1 MWPLRAP
8 NRRSWRG
15 AAPIRGAGFPKRPR
29 PVGPASYS
37 RAVIPT
43 APDDVR
49 VPTDADLLAAHR
61 AGDPQAFDLLA
72 RHSYGLLWGVA
83 MRMLDHPD
91 DAADAVQEA
100 LIAALRRAH
109 TYRGEASVRT
119 WLCRITVNTCIDRL
133 RRERLRPTEAW
144 NDRDQ
149 ASGVDH
155 AGRVVTRMAV
165 DEALAQLTVEQRV
178 AVVLVDV
185 QGWSVAEVAQLVGV
199 PQGTVKSR
207 CARARTRLA
216 ELLGHLREEHR

>member
-1 MWPLRAP
+1 M
-8 NRRSWRG
+8 
-15 AAPIRGAGFPKRPR
+15 I
-29 PVGPASYS
+29 PA
-37 RAVIPT
+37 

-49 VPTDADLLAAHR
+49 VPTDAELLAAHR
-61 AGDPQAFDLLA
+61 GGDPQAFGMLA
-72 RHSYGLLWGVA
+72 RHNYGRLWGVA
-83 MRMLDHPD
+83 MRMLNHPD

-119 WLCRITVNTCIDRL
+119 WLCRITINVCIDRI

-144 NDRDQ
+144 GDHEPP
-149 ASGVDH
+149 SGVDH

-199 PQGTVKSR
+199 PPGTVKSR

>member
-1 MWPLRAP
+1 MTPVAP
-8 NRRSWRG
+8 H
-15 AAPIRGAGFPKRPR
+15 
-29 PVGPASYS
+29 
-37 RAVIPT
+37 
-43 APDDVR
+43 DVR
-49 VPTDADLLAAHR
+49 APTDAQLLAAHR
-61 AGDPQAFDLLA
+61 AGDPRAFDLLA
-72 RHSYGLLWGVA
+72 RHNYGLLWGVA

-119 WLCRITVNTCIDRL
+119 WLCRITVNTCIDRI

-144 NDRDQ
+144 GEREPS
-149 ASGVDH
+149 SGVDH
-155 AGRVVTRMAV
+155 AGRVVTRLAV
-165 DEALAQLTVEQRV
+165 DEALAQLSVEQRV

-185 QGWSVAEVAQLVGV
+185 QGWSVAEVARLVGV
-199 PQGTVKSR
+199 PPGTVKSR

>member
-1 MWPLRAP
+1 
-8 NRRSWRG
+8 
-15 AAPIRGAGFPKRPR
+15 
-29 PVGPASYS
+29 
-37 RAVIPT
+37 VIPV

-49 VPTDADLLAAHR
+49 APTDAELLAAHR
-61 AGDPQAFDLLA
+61 AGDPRALGVLA
-72 RHSYGLLWGVA
+72 RHHYGRLWGVA

-109 TYRGEASVRT
+109 TYRGEASVST
-119 WLCRITVNTCIDRL
+119 WLCRITVNACIDRI
-133 RRERLRPTEAW
+133 RRERLRRTEAW
-144 NDRDQ
+144 DDRD
-149 ASGVDH
+149 SPTGTDH
-155 AGRVVTRMAV
+155 AGRVVTRIAV

-199 PQGTVKSR
+199 PPGTVKSR

>member
-1 MWPLRAP
+1 M
-8 NRRSWRG
+8 
-15 AAPIRGAGFPKRPR
+15 I
-29 PVGPASYS
+29 PV
-37 RAVIPT
+37 

-49 VPTDADLLAAHR
+49 APTDAELMAAHR
-61 AGDPQAFDLLA
+61 AGDAAAFGVLA
-72 RHSYGLLWGVA
+72 ERNFGRLWGVA

-119 WLCRITVNTCIDRL
+119 WLCRIAVNTCIDRI
-133 RRERLRPTEAW
+133 RRDRLRPTEGW
-144 NDRDQ
+144 GDREPS
-149 ASGVDH
+149 SGVDH
-155 AGRVVTRMAV
+155 AGRVVTRIAV
-165 DEALAQLTVEQRV
+165 DEALAQLTAPQRV

-185 QGWSVAEVAQLVGV
+185 QGWSVAEVARLVGV
-199 PQGTVKSR
+199 PPGTVKSR